1 MLPWL
6 LELLR
11 DWVALMLLQSDLSLR
26 GSSGMPNLF
35 IWLRACGPAFVAV
48 LADTETHVQQYM
60 LMESH
65 AQRYMCHK
73 RWALWSICPNQ
84 RTCAR
89 TLL

>member
-1 MLPWL
+1 MEMEHLLMLPWL

-35 IWLRACGPAFVAV
+35 IWLRACGPTFVAV

-60 LMESH
+60 RMKSH
-65 AQRYMCHK
+65 VQRYICHT
-73 RWALWSICPNQ
+73 RWAL
-84 RTCAR
+84 
-89 TLL
+89 